1 MRSSESRLKLRVRH
15 LTRGKGWT
23 GTVTN
28 AAIDSASRSAAL
40 TFKVRWDN
48 GRVEDLLHPS
58 ELDAISES

>member
-23 GTVTN
+23 GTVAN
-28 AAIDSASRSAAL
+28 AEIDSTSRSAPL

-48 GRVEDLLHPS
+48 GRVEDHLQPS
-58 ELDAISES
+58 ELDAVSES